1 MRSMRRNMMMM
12 MMTMIMMMMMMMM
25 TGTST
30 VQFDGS
36 NQMTID
42 RRQEIAAEAQD
53 ITLRCETV
61 IITIIT
67 IILIVIII
75 VIVTIITLIVII
87 TVIVTFKSRYHTRF
101 KSRNHPA
108 CHYLIHC
115 DIWFTIIIT
124 IGVLIISSLHQST
137 FITYG
142 YTNTCVA

>member
-1 MRSMRRNMMMM
+1 MMMM
-12 MMTMIMMMMMMMM
+12 MMMMMAIMMMMMMMMMVMLMIMMMM

-61 IITIIT
+61 IITIILIVT
-67 IILIVIII
+67 IVIII
-75 VIVTIITLIVII
+75 TIIIII

>member
-1 MRSMRRNMMMM
+1 ML
-12 MMTMIMMMMMMMM
+12 IA

-61 IITIIT
+61 IITIILIVT
-67 IILIVIII
+67 IVIII
-75 VIVTIITLIVII
+75 TIIIII

-101 KSRNHPA
+101 KSRNPA

-142 YTNTCVA
+142 YTNTCIA